1 MQKNRVG
8 KKAVGFGLIFP
19 SMQLVEIAAQ
29 CGFDSINVDGEHGH
43 FTPESVDEICRVA
56 NGYGMSVTA
65 QSPEHQLGHHQPVSR
80 SRGPGHRRAAHR

>member
-1 MQKNRVG
+1 MRKNRAG

-43 FTPESVDEICRVA
+43 FTPESVDEICRGRQRVRDVRHCA
-56 NGYGMSVTA
+56 
-65 QSPEHQLGHHQPVSR
+65 SP
-80 SRGPGHRRAAHR
+80 